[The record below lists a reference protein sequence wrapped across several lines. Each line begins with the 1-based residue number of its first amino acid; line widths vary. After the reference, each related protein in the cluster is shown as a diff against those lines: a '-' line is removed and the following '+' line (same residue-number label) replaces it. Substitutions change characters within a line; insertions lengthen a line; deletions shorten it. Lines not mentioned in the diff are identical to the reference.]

1 MGAGVVEGGTGGR
14 LEGSLLRDARLAGD
28 KGWLLLEES
37 SLSGIV
43 VASNSI
49 VADSDYGWE
58 VLFDESDDIDESSD
72 CCVGDG
78 GEESPSPSAEEEES
92 S

>member
-1 MGAGVVEGGTGGR
+1 ME
-14 LEGSLLRDARLAGD
+14 D
-28 KGWLLLEES
+28 S

-43 VASNSI
+43 VAFNSV
-49 VADSDYGWE
+49 VADSDDGWE
-58 VLFDESDDIDESSD
+58 VLFDASDDIDESSD

-78 GEESPSPSAEEEES
+78 KEESPSPSAEEEES